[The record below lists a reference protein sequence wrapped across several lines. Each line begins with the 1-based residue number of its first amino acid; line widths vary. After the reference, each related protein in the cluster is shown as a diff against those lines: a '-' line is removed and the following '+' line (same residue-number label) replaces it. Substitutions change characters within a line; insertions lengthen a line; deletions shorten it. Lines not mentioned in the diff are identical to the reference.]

1 MIGPNVRHAAELDGL
16 VQDVRNAMVS
26 DGSSFEVNTNVEIK
40 KDPEAVRRERVRQL
54 YETRL
59 VHERIKTGVLLFYA
73 WLEKRY
79 PHLLPAGPGGLS
91 ERLNVDLSGLFQ

>member
-16 VQDVRNAMVS
+16 AQDARIAMVS

-54 YETRL
+54 YETRPA
-59 VHERIKTGVLLFYA
+59 HERTEIGALLFYA
-73 WLEKRY
+73 WL
-79 PHLLPAGPGGLS
+79 
-91 ERLNVDLSGLFQ
+91 